1 MQQLKIVIYGTA
13 EKAAAQAV
21 VDAVVAALP
30 AGMRADC
37 APMFRVDGSVE
48 VETRIILLGALA
60 DEATALAAV
69 DAIRGAVPEGW
80 KTHVEWQEDL
90 LAVRKAEW
98 QAAADAAAAAKI
110 EADRTAA
117 EKILAAVEKDATID
131 QKAKDTLAAIVA
143 AETGVGAEKEA

>member
-90 LAVRKAEW
+90 LAQRKAEW
-98 QAAADAAAAAKI
+98 QAAAAAAAAAKI
-110 EADRTAA
+110 EADKTAA

-131 QKAKDTLAAIVA
+131 QKTKDTLAAIVA
-143 AETGVGAEKEA
+143 AETGVSVEVKP

>member
-1 MQQLKIVIYGTA
+1 MQQLKIVVYGTA

-37 APMFRVDGSVE
+37 APMFRVDGGAT

-60 DEATALAAV
+60 DEATATAAV

-80 KTHVEWQEDL
+80 KMYVEWQEDL
-90 LAVRKAEW
+90 LAQRKAEW
-98 QAAADAAAAAKI
+98 QAAAAAAAAAKI
-110 EADRTAA
+110 EADKTAA

-131 QKAKDTLAAIVA
+131 QKTKDTLAAIVT
-143 AETGVGAEKEA
+143 AETGVEAEAK